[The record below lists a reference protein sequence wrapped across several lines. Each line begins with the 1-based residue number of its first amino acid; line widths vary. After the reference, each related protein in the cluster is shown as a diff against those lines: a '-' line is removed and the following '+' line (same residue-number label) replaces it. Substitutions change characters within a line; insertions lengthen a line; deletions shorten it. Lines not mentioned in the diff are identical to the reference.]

1 MTFAVQ
7 ADSRFGS
14 TASSRR
20 NAGPDDFLVSQSKSL
35 SDHLPTIA
43 GLARLQNTAWS
54 RSATTQKM
62 VQPRVTSFDER
73 IFDSLVSLKVAI
85 SQYAMHLDA
94 SERRRL
100 FEELDSKINV
110 EDWHED
116 DMLPAVS
123 SLQEFL
129 KWMIY
134 SKHCPWTS
142 IGVSSQGSI
151 LVAWYTPR
159 VLLTANFEAQDSVR
173 WTAQVKSANGDVG
186 HSVGKCT
193 LRLFAE
199 QAMFYLKEASS
210 GKVNSDNES

>member
-7 ADSRFGS
+7 TDSKFRS

-20 NAGPDDFLVSQSKSL
+20 NAEPDDFLVSQRKSL
-35 SDHLPTIA
+35 SDHIPTIA
-43 GLARLQNTAWS
+43 DLARAQSRPWS
-54 RSATTQKM
+54 GSATTQTM
-62 VQPRVTSFDER
+62 IQPRVTSFDER

-85 SQYAMHLDA
+85 SQYAMHLGA
-94 SERRRL
+94 AERQRL

-116 DMLPAVS
+116 DTLPAVS

-134 SKHCPWTS
+134 SKHCQWTS
-142 IGVSSQGSI
+142 IGASSQGSI
-151 LVAWYTPR
+151 LVAWHTPR
-159 VLLTANFEAQDSVR
+159 VLLTANFEARDSVR
-173 WTAQVKSANGDVG
+173 WTAQVKSADGEVG

-199 QAMFYLKEASS
+199 QAMFYLKEASG
-210 GKVNSDNES
+210 GKVKSDNQA